1 VTLVSVDSLS
11 RGIFSMRR
19 PPIVANTQQFQ
30 ANVVELWGKI
40 TVSTNVPDL
49 EDMEVGEV
57 RILDT
62 EAGVAGDYKLYVK
75 PSLDYI
81 VSFSGDALIS

>member
-1 VTLVSVDSLS
+1 
-11 RGIFSMRR
+11 M
-19 PPIVANTQQFQ
+19 
-30 ANVVELWGKI
+30 WGKI
-40 TVSTNVPDL
+40 TVSTSAPAL

-62 EAGVAGDYKLYVK
+62 QAGVAGDYKLYVK

-81 VSFSGDALIS
+81 VSFSGDSLIS